1 VIQKTSTDCKLQTIR
16 RSSFTVRRQTP
27 PLWIVRYRDEGVKDK
42 MVIALLQRLFESF
55 RTKKQARPSWGRMA
69 ATSQPSNIEDMD
81 YFEFM
86 YQETPGMK
94 ED

>member
-1 VIQKTSTDCKLQTIR
+1 M
-16 RSSFTVRRQTP
+16 
-27 PLWIVRYRDEGVKDK
+27 KDK

-94 ED
+94 EDWFAVAVSEGLLRHKNLR